1 MKPTNLTLKPLA
13 LALVALG
20 LSGCGGGDSVETNT
34 DYTQID
40 TTEPVN
46 DWELVWSDDFE
57 GSSID
62 DSKWTFEVNC
72 QGGGNNEQQCYT
84 DSPDNAFVSDGTLKI
99 VAMPAGE
106 DSDGPLPY
114 TSARLNSKNKG
125 DFKYGRIEVRAKMPE
140 GQGSWPAVWMM
151 PTDSVYGGWP
161 KSGEIDIVEAVNLKT
176 TDEDGNVENNVHGTL
191 HYGRDWP
198 DNSSSGKAYELADG
212 ANPADEFHTY
222 AIEWQQGEIRW
233 YVDGYLYQTQRD
245 SQVRFNS
252 KGEAIGLNHQ
262 GWFTEYYDQ
271 SSGELTVDYGP
282 APFDQQFHLIMNLAV
297 GGDWPENTNN
307 LGIDESAFAD
317 GQTLEIDYINVY
329 QCNQNPDTGKGC
341 ETLRAG
347 YDDEETLITGEAPIP
362 SPPSTT
368 VENLTIFDGTPNPNW
383 PAWDC
388 CGGSTPALIDDAEK
402 GQVYQFVVNDTP
414 TVNGFISREEFITDE
429 SGEPQPFDATG
440 MIETGSISF
449 DMKLNSAPSDSS
461 ASWLFKVESDN
472 NASFAELPLTES
484 SEGVSPTVGEWQTY
498 TYPLQQLVDAGLEP
512 NAIDAFMVFPSWG
525 LGAGAEYSLTNVEI
539 TSPEAEAPELVLF
552 DDQQNP
558 DWPLWDCCGGTTP
571 QEVTDEERGIVGE
584 FEIGA
589 TPTVVGFKP
598 ADGSGIQFDA
608 SALMVEGVVEFD
620 MKVVSPPNNQ
630 DSVWKFKVESNGA
643 ETAVEIDLASGNGG
657 ESPVTGEW
665 QTYTFPL
672 QQLADA
678 GLDLSAIDVIMIFP
692 AWDTGEGAVFR
703 VDEARIYDP
712 SAGSDE
718 ITIFDEQVNA
728 DWSLWDCCAGS
739 EPQVV
744 EVDAPYNNVAQFEIL
759 GSPETVLGFLANE
772 GATFDASSLLANGAI
787 SFDMRVVDQPT
798 GADAQ
803 WLVKVESSGA
813 ATAVELPLSAGNY
826 DEEPVAG
833 EWATYNFTLQ
843 SLFDAGLDISDISVI
858 MIFPTWGQSS
868 GAVYQVDNLSIE
880 NF

>member
-13 LALVALG
+13 LAFVALG
-20 LSGCGGGDSVETNT
+20 LAGCGGDSVETNT
-34 DYTQID
+34 DYTQVD
-40 TTEPVN
+40 TTEPVS

-84 DSPDNAFVSDGTLKI
+84 DSSDNAFVSDGTLKI
-99 VAMPAGE
+99 VALPAGE
-106 DSDGPLPY
+106 DAEGPLPY

-176 TDEDGNVENNVHGTL
+176 VDEEGNVESNVHGTL

-198 DNSSSGKAYELADG
+198 NNASSGKAYELPEG
-212 ANPADEFHTY
+212 SNPADSFHTY
-222 AIEWQQGEIRW
+222 AIEWQEGEIRW
-233 YVDGYLYQTQRD
+233 YVDGELYQTQRD
-245 SQVRFNS
+245 SQVRYNS

-271 SSGELTVDYGP
+271 STGELTVDYGP

-329 QCNQNPDTGKGC
+329 QCNQGNDNGKGC
-341 ETLRAG
+341 ETISAD
-347 YDDEETLITGEAPIP
+347 YDSEENLVTGEAPIP

-368 VENLTIFDGTPNPNW
+368 VENLTIFDGTPNANW

-388 CGGSTPALIDDAEK
+388 CGGSTPALIEDADK

-429 SGEPQPFDATG
+429 NGEPQPFDATG
-440 MIETGSISF
+440 MIESGSISF
-449 DMKLNSAPSDSS
+449 DMKLTSAPSDSS

-472 NASFAELPLTES
+472 NATFAELPLTDS
-484 SEGVSPTVGEWQTY
+484 SEGVSPTVDEWQTY
-498 TYPLQQLVDAGLEP
+498 TFPLQQLVDAGLEP

-539 TSPEAEAPELVLF
+539 TSPEAESPELVLF

-558 DWPLWDCCGGTTP
+558 DWPLWDCCAGSSP
-571 QEVTDEERGIVGE
+571 QEVTDEERGVVGE

-589 TPTVVGFKP
+589 TETVVGFKP

-608 SALMVEGVVEFD
+608 SSLMVEGVVQFD
-620 MKVVSPPNNQ
+620 MKVVSAPNDP

-643 ETAVEIDLASGNGG
+643 ETAVEVDLATGNGG
-657 ESPVTGEW
+657 QAPTTGEW

-678 GLDLSAIDVIMIFP
+678 GLDLSAIDVIMMFP
-692 AWDTGEGAVFR
+692 AWGTGEGAVFR

-739 EPQVV
+739 TPQVV
-744 EVDAPYNNVAQFEIL
+744 EAEAPYNNVAQFEIL

-772 GATFDASSLLANGAI
+772 GSTFDASSLLANGAI
-787 SFDMRVVDQPT
+787 SFDMRVIDQPS

-813 ATAVELPLSAGNY
+813 ATAVEIPLASGNY
-826 DEEPVAG
+826 DEAPVAG

-868 GAVYQVDNLSIE
+868 GAVYQVDNLRIE

>member
-1 MKPTNLTLKPLA
+1 MNLTKIRKRPLA
-13 LALVALG
+13 LAFVALG
-20 LSGCGGGDSVETNT
+20 LAGCGGDSVETNT
-34 DYTQID
+34 DYTQVD
-40 TTEPVN
+40 TTEPVS
-46 DWELVWSDDFE
+46 DWELVWQDEFE

-84 DSPDNAFVSDGTLKI
+84 DSENNAFVTDGTLKI

-106 DSDGPLPY
+106 DADGPLPY

-151 PTDSVYGGWP
+151 PTDAVYGGWP

-176 TDEDGNVENNVHGTL
+176 TDEDGNIENNVHGTL

-198 DNSSSGKAYELADG
+198 NNASSGKAYEFSEG
-212 ANPADEFHTY
+212 SNPADNFHTY
-222 AIEWQQGEIRW
+222 TIEWQEGEIRW
-233 YVDGYLYQTQRD
+233 YVDGELYQTQRD

-271 SSGELTVDYGP
+271 STGELTVDYGP

-317 GQTLEIDYINVY
+317 GQTLEIDYIKVY
-329 QCNQNPDTGKGC
+329 QCNQGNDNGKGC
-341 ETLRAG
+341 ETISSD
-347 YDDEETLITGEAPIP
+347 YDSEENLVTGEAPIP

-368 VENLTIFDGTPNPNW
+368 VENLYIFDGTPNPNW

-388 CGGSTPALIDDAEK
+388 CGGSTPQLIDDEEK

-414 TVNGFISREEFITDE
+414 TVNGFVSREEFITDE
-429 SGEPQPFDATG
+429 NGEPQPFDATG
-440 MIETGSISF
+440 MIESGSISF
-449 DMKLNSAPSDSS
+449 DMKLTSAPSDSS

-472 NASFAELPLTES
+472 NATFAELPLTDS

-498 TYPLQQLVDAGLEP
+498 TYPLQQLADAGLEP

-539 TSPEAEAPELVLF
+539 TSPEAETPELVLF
-552 DDQQNP
+552 DDEQNP

-598 ADGSGIQFDA
+598 VDGSGIQFDA
-608 SALMVEGVVEFD
+608 SALMVEGVIQFD
-620 MKVVSPPNNQ
+620 MKVVSAPNDP
-630 DSVWKFKVESNGA
+630 DSVWKFKVEANGA
-643 ETAVEIDLASGNGG
+643 ETAVEVDLATGSGGQT
-657 ESPVTGEW
+657 PVTGEW
-665 QTYTFPL
+665 QTYTFSL

-678 GLDLSAIDVIMIFP
+678 GLDLSAIDVIMMYP

-712 SAGSDE
+712 SAGAEE
-718 ITIFDEQVNA
+718 ITIFDEAVNA

-744 EVDAPYNNVAQFEIL
+744 EAEAPYNNVAQFEIL

-787 SFDMRVVDQPT
+787 SFDMRVVDQPS

-813 ATAVELPLSAGNY
+813 ATAVELPLASGNY

-833 EWATYNFTLQ
+833 EWQRYNFTLQ

>member
-1 MKPTNLTLKPLA
+1 MKPTNLTRNPLA
-13 LALVALG
+13 LAFVALG
-20 LSGCGGGDSVETNT
+20 LAGCGGDSVETNT
-34 DYTQID
+34 QYKQID
-40 TTEPVN
+40 TTAPV
-46 DWELVWSDDFE
+46 DEWELVWSDDFE
-57 GSSID
+57 GNAID
-62 DSKWTFEVNC
+62 ENKWNFEVNC

-84 DSPDNAFVSDGTLKI
+84 DSSENAYVSDGTLKI
-99 VAMPAGE
+99 VALPAGE
-106 DSDGPLPY
+106 DAEGNLPY

-125 DFKYGRIEVRAKMPE
+125 DFKYGRIEVRAKLPE

-176 TDEDGNVENNVHGTL
+176 VDEEGNVENNVHGTL

-198 DNSSSGKAYELADG
+198 NNASSGKAYQLPDG
-212 ANPADEFHTY
+212 VNPADDFHTY
-222 AIEWQQGEIRW
+222 AIEWQEGEIRW

-245 SQVRFNS
+245 SQVRYNS

-271 SSGELTVDYGP
+271 STGELKVDYGP
-282 APFDQQFHLIMNLAV
+282 APYDQRFYVIMNLAV

-307 LGIDESAFAD
+307 LGIDESAFAE

-347 YDDEETLITGEAPIP
+347 YDDEEPLVTGKAPIP

-388 CGGSTPALIDDAEK
+388 CGGSTPALIDDADK

-429 SGEPQPFDATG
+429 NGQPQPFDASG
-440 MIETGSISF
+440 MIESGSITF
-449 DMKLNSAPSDSS
+449 DMKVTSAPDDGS
-461 ASWLFKVESDN
+461 ASWLFKVESDR
-472 NASFAELPLTES
+472 AATFAELPITES
-484 SEGVSPTVGEWQTY
+484 AEGAAPVVGEWQTY
-498 TYPLQQLVDAGLEP
+498 TFPLQQLVDAGLEP
-512 NAIDAFMVFPSWG
+512 SAIDAFMVFPSWG
-525 LGAGAEYSLTNVEI
+525 LGAGAEYLMTNVEI
-539 TSPEAEAPELVLF
+539 TSPEAGSPELVLF

-558 DWPLWDCCGGTTP
+558 EWPLWDCCAGSSP
-571 QEVTDEERGIVGE
+571 QEVVDEERGVVGE
-584 FEIGA
+584 FEIGS

-608 SALMVEGVVEFD
+608 SALLVEGVIQFD
-620 MKVVSPPNNQ
+620 MKVVSSPNDPN
-630 DSVWKFKVESNGA
+630 SVWMFKVESNGA
-643 ETAVEIDLASGNGG
+643 ETFAEVELASGNGG
-657 ESPVTGEW
+657 QAPTTGEW

-672 QQLADA
+672 QQLADE
-678 GLDLSAIDVIMIFP
+678 GLDVSAIDVIMMFP
-692 AWDTGEGAVFR
+692 AWGTGEGAVFR

-718 ITIFDEQVNA
+718 ITIFDEEVNA
-728 DWSLWDCCAGS
+728 DWTLWDCCAGS
-739 EPQVV
+739 TPQVV
-744 EVDAPYNNVAQFEIL
+744 EAEAPYNNVAQFEIL
-759 GSPETVLGFLANE
+759 GSPETVLGFLAND
-772 GATFDASSLLANGAI
+772 GATFDASALLANGAI
-787 SFDMRVVDQPT
+787 SFDMRVVDQPS

-813 ATAVELPLSAGNY
+813 ATAVEVPLSSGNY
-826 DEEPVAG
+826 GEEPVAG

>member
-1 MKPTNLTLKPLA
+1 MKPTNLTRTPLA
-13 LALVALG
+13 LAFVALG
-20 LSGCGGGDSVETNT
+20 LAGCGGDSVETNT
-34 DYTQID
+34 QYTQID
-40 TTEPVN
+40 TTAPV
-46 DWELVWSDDFE
+46 DEWELVWSDDFE
-57 GSSID
+57 GNAID
-62 DSKWTFEVNC
+62 ENKWNFEVNC

-84 DSPDNAFVSDGTLKI
+84 DSSENAYVSDGTLKI
-99 VAMPAGE
+99 VALPAGE
-106 DSDGPLPY
+106 DAEGNLPY

-125 DFKYGRIEVRAKMPE
+125 DFKYGRIEVRAKLPE

-176 TDEDGNVENNVHGTL
+176 VDEEGNVENNVHGTL

-198 DNSSSGKAYELADG
+198 NNASSGKAYQLPDG
-212 ANPADEFHTY
+212 VNPADDFHTY
-222 AIEWQQGEIRW
+222 AIEWQEGEIRW

-245 SQVRFNS
+245 SQVRYNS

-271 SSGELTVDYGP
+271 STGELKVDYGP
-282 APFDQQFHLIMNLAV
+282 APYDQRFYVIMNLAV

-307 LGIDESAFAD
+307 LGINESAFAE

-347 YDDEETLITGEAPIP
+347 YDDEETLVTGKAPIP

-388 CGGSTPALIDDAEK
+388 CGGSTPALIDDADK

-429 SGEPQPFDATG
+429 NGQPQPFDASG
-440 MIETGSISF
+440 MIESGSISF
-449 DMKLNSAPSDSS
+449 DMKVTSAPSDGS
-461 ASWLFKVESDN
+461 ASWLFKVESDR
-472 NASFAELPLTES
+472 AATFAELPITES
-484 SEGVSPTVGEWQTY
+484 AEGVAPVVGEWQTY
-498 TYPLQQLVDAGLEP
+498 TFPLQQLVDAGLEP
-512 NAIDAFMVFPSWG
+512 SAIDAFMVFPSWG
-525 LGAGAEYSLTNVEI
+525 LGAGAEYLMTNVEI
-539 TSPEAEAPELVLF
+539 TSPEAESPELVLF

-571 QEVTDEERGIVGE
+571 QEVVDEERGVVGE

-608 SALMVEGVVEFD
+608 SALLVEGVIQFD
-620 MKVVSPPNNQ
+620 MKVVSSPNDPN
-630 DSVWKFKVESNGA
+630 SVWMFKVESNGA
-643 ETAVEIDLASGNGG
+643 ETFAEVELASGNGG
-657 ESPVTGEW
+657 QAPTTGEW

-672 QQLADA
+672 QQLADE
-678 GLDLSAIDVIMIFP
+678 GLDVSAIDVIMMFP
-692 AWDTGEGAVFR
+692 AWGTGEGAVFR

-718 ITIFDEQVNA
+718 ITIFDEEVNA
-728 DWSLWDCCAGS
+728 DWTLWDCCAGS
-739 EPQVV
+739 TPQVV
-744 EVDAPYNNVAQFEIL
+744 EAEAPYNNVAQFEIL
-759 GSPETVLGFLANE
+759 GSPETVLGFLAND
-772 GATFDASSLLANGAI
+772 GATFDASALLANGAI
-787 SFDMRVVDQPT
+787 SFDMRVVDQPS

-813 ATAVELPLSAGNY
+813 ATAVEVPLSSGNY
-826 DEEPVAG
+826 GEEPVAG

>member
-1 MKPTNLTLKPLA
+1 MNLTRIKKRPIA
-13 LALVALG
+13 LVFVALG
-20 LSGCGGGDSVETNT
+20 LAGCGGDSAETNT

-40 TTEPVN
+40 TTEPVS
-46 DWELVWSDDFE
+46 DWELVWQDEFD
-57 GSSID
+57 GNSID
-62 DSKWTFEVNC
+62 ESKWTFEINC

-84 DSPDNAFVSDGTLKI
+84 DSSDNAFVSDGTLKI
-99 VAMPAGE
+99 VAMPADEE
-106 DSDGPLPY
+106 DTGNLPY

-125 DFKYGRIEVRAKMPE
+125 DFTYGRVEVRAKMPE

-151 PTDSVYGGWP
+151 PTDAVYGGWP

-176 TDEDGNVENNVHGTL
+176 TDEEGNIESNVHGTL

-198 DNSSSGKAYELADG
+198 NNSSSGKAYQLPDN
-212 ANPADEFHTY
+212 ANPADNFHTY
-222 AIEWQQGEIRW
+222 AIEWQEGEIRW

-245 SQVRFNS
+245 SQVRYNS
-252 KGEAIGLNHQ
+252 QGDAIGLNHQ

-271 SSGELTVDYGP
+271 STGELTMDYGP
-282 APFDQQFHLIMNLAV
+282 APFDQSFHLIMNLAV

-307 LGIDESAFAD
+307 LGIDESAFSE
-317 GQTLEIDYINVY
+317 GQTLEVDYIKVY

-347 YDDEETLITGEAPIP
+347 YDNEETLVTGEAPIP

-388 CGGSTPALIDDAEK
+388 CGGSTPELIDDEEK
-402 GQVYQFVVNDTP
+402 GQVYQFVVNDEP
-414 TVNGFISREEFITDE
+414 TVNGFVSREEFISDE

-440 MIETGSISF
+440 MIENGSVSF
-449 DMKLNSAPSDSS
+449 DMKLTSAPDDSS
-461 ASWLFKVESDN
+461 ATWLFKFESDN
-472 NASFAELPLTES
+472 NATFAELPLTES

-512 NAIDAFMVFPSWG
+512 SALDAFMVFPSWG
-525 LGAGAEYSLTNVEI
+525 LGAGAEYLLTNVEV
-539 TSPEAEAPELVLF
+539 TSPDAEAPELVLF
-552 DDQQNP
+552 DDEQNP
-558 DWPLWDCCGGTTP
+558 DWPLWDCCGGSTP
-571 QEVTDEERGIVGE
+571 QEVVDEERGVVGE

-608 SALMVEGVVEFD
+608 SSLMVEGVVQFD
-620 MKVVSPPNNQ
+620 MKVVSSPNDP
-630 DSVWKFKVESNGA
+630 DSVWKFKVEANGA
-643 ETAVEIDLASGNGG
+643 ETDVEVDLSTGNGG
-657 ESPVTGEW
+657 QEPVVGEW
-665 QTYTFPL
+665 QTYTFSL
-672 QQLADA
+672 QNLMDA
-678 GLDLSAIDVIMIFP
+678 GLDLSAIDVVMMYP
-692 AWDTGEGAVFR
+692 AWDTGDGAVFR

-712 SAGSDE
+712 SAGAEE
-718 ITIFDEQVNA
+718 ITIFDEEIHA

-739 EPQVV
+739 TPQVV
-744 EVDAPYNNVAQFEIL
+744 EAEAPYNNVAQFEIL

-772 GATFDASSLLANGAI
+772 DATFDASSLLSNGAI
-787 SFDMRVVDQPT
+787 SFDMRIVDQPS

-813 ATAVELPLSAGNY
+813 ATDVEIPLASGNY
-826 DEEPVAG
+826 GEEPVAG
-833 EWATYNFTLQ
+833 EWQRYNFTLQ

-868 GAVYQVDNLSIE
+868 GAVYQVDNLAIE

>member
-1 MKPTNLTLKPLA
+1 MKPTNLTRTPLA
-13 LALVALG
+13 LAFVALG
-20 LSGCGGGDSVETNT
+20 LAGCGGDSVETNT
-34 DYTQID
+34 QYTQID
-40 TTEPVN
+40 TTAPVD

-57 GSSID
+57 GNAID
-62 DSKWTFEVNC
+62 ENKWNFEVNC

-84 DSPDNAFVSDGTLKI
+84 DSSENAYVSDGTLKI
-99 VAMPAGE
+99 VALPAGE
-106 DSDGPLPY
+106 DAEGNLPY

-125 DFKYGRIEVRAKMPE
+125 DFKYGRIEVRAKLPE

-176 TDEDGNVENNVHGTL
+176 VDEEGNVENNVHGTL

-198 DNSSSGKAYELADG
+198 NNASSGKAYQLPDG
-212 ANPADEFHTY
+212 VNPADDFHTY
-222 AIEWQQGEIRW
+222 AIEWQEGEIRW

-245 SQVRFNS
+245 SQVRYNS

-271 SSGELTVDYGP
+271 STGELKVDYGP
-282 APFDQQFHLIMNLAV
+282 APYDQRFYLIMNLAV

-307 LGIDESAFAD
+307 LGINESAFAE

-329 QCNQNPDTGKGC
+329 QCHQNPDTGKGC

-347 YDDEETLITGEAPIP
+347 YDDEETLVTGKAPIP

-368 VENLTIFDGTPNPNW
+368 IENLTIFDGTPNPNW

-388 CGGSTPALIDDAEK
+388 CGGSTPALIDDADK

-429 SGEPQPFDATG
+429 SGQPQPFDATG
-440 MIETGSISF
+440 MIESGSISF
-449 DMKLNSAPSDSS
+449 DMKVTSAPSDGS
-461 ASWLFKVESDN
+461 ASWLFKVESDR
-472 NASFAELPLTES
+472 AATFAELPITES
-484 SEGVSPTVGEWQTY
+484 AEGVAPVVGEWQTY
-498 TYPLQQLVDAGLEP
+498 TFPLQQLVDAGLEP
-512 NAIDAFMVFPSWG
+512 SAIDAFMVFPSWG
-525 LGAGAEYSLTNVEI
+525 LGAGAEYLMTNVEI

-552 DDQQNP
+552 DDQRNP

-571 QEVTDEERGIVGE
+571 QEVVDEERGVVGE
-584 FEIGA
+584 FEIGV

-598 ADGSGIQFDA
+598 ADDSGIQFDA
-608 SALMVEGVVEFD
+608 SALLIEGVIQFD
-620 MKVVSPPNNQ
+620 MKVVSSPNDP
-630 DSVWKFKVESNGA
+630 DSEWLFKVESNGA
-643 ETAVEIDLASGNGG
+643 ETFAEVELASGNGG
-657 ESPVTGEW
+657 QAPTTGEW

-672 QQLADA
+672 QQLADE
-678 GLDLSAIDVIMIFP
+678 GLDVSAIDVIMMFP
-692 AWDTGEGAVFR
+692 AWGTGEGAVFR

-718 ITIFDEQVNA
+718 ITIFDEEVNA

-739 EPQVV
+739 TPQVV
-744 EVDAPYNNVAQFEIL
+744 EAEAPYNNVAQFEIL
-759 GSPETVLGFLANE
+759 GSPETVLGFLAND
-772 GATFDASSLLANGAI
+772 GAAFDASALLANGAI
-787 SFDMRVVDQPT
+787 SFDMRVVDQPS

-803 WLVKVESSGA
+803 WLVKVESSNA
-813 ATAVELPLSAGNY
+813 ATAVEIPLSSGNY
-826 DEEPVAG
+826 GEEPVAG

-868 GAVYQVDNLSIE
+868 GAVYQVDNLSIK